1 MNKTIK
7 LIVRQ
12 AAICAMYVALTLT
25 LQPISFGQ
33 VQFRVSEIL
42 VLLCFYDKKSMI
54 GLIIGCFIANLFSP
68 MLVFDIT
75 LGVLATVL
83 SLIGIAL
90 IKNIYLGAICPVIF
104 NGLIVGLELNLAFEL
119 PYLESAL
126 YVALGELGVMVVA
139 VIVFKLLEKNKYI
152 YKEVLVG
159 NYEEKLEKFENSE
172 NIEEDK

>member
-42 VLLCFYDKKSMI
+42 VLLCFYDKRNMI

-83 SLIGIAL
+83 SLIGISF
-90 IKNIYLGAICPVIF
+90 IKNMYLGAICPVVF

-119 PYLESAL
+119 PYFESAL
-126 YVALGELGVMVVA
+126 YVALGELGVMVVG
-139 VIVFKLLEKNKYI
+139 VLVFKLLEKNQYI

-159 NYEEKLEKFENSE
+159 NYDEKSE
-172 NIEEDK
+172 NNENNLYEEN